1 MIHNVALT
9 SAPAAA
15 ARRVPSTDADHA
27 RSARPQPAA
36 DSDAAV
42 VELERGNAPVAV
54 GGFGLDLAYSRH
66 VMRSSRGQTPQ
77 VQAQHAQ
84 GLSIEFRFATQAL
97 PRGEDG
103 EVDVDA
109 LANTD
114 EKVALSDAIARIA
127 SEGLRDPGALASFV
141 DAVDDLFGE
150 YERDLSMSEGDLAR
164 AKEIFVD
171 EVKGFF
177 AQVEAVEESGP
188 VGSSSATT
196 LPNVD
201 PLSDP
206 FPEGFAS
213 LGAALES
220 LRERLMAR
228 RQDVL
233 TTAGDLSKVLAEL
246 TAAAEDAPAT
256 QSESAEKRA
265 AGRLGSY
272 LHDMKDALARRSTKE
287 LRDGAR
293 QRLLETDAEIAER
306 AHRQP
311 PSEDAVRIGRA
322 FIGLVHAA

>member
-1 MIHNVALT
+1 MIHNVAHT

-77 VQAQHAQ
+77 VQAQHTQ

-164 AKEIFVD
+164 SKEIFVD

-177 AQVEAVEESGP
+177 AQVEADP
-188 VGSSSATT
+188 SA

-220 LRERLMAR
+220 LRERLMSR

-256 QSESAEKRA
+256 QSGSTEKRA
-265 AGRLGSY
+265 AGRLGTY

-293 QRLLETDAEIAER
+293 QRLLETDAQIADR

-311 PSEDAVRIGRA
+311 PSEDAVRLGRA
-322 FIGLVHAA
+322 FVDLVHAV

>member
-9 SAPAAA
+9 SAPASA
-15 ARRVPSTDADHA
+15 ARRVPLTEPDHA

-42 VELERGNAPVAV
+42 VELEHGNAPVAI

-66 VMRSSRGQTPQ
+66 VIRTPRGQAPQVLAEQSRG
-77 VQAQHAQ
+77 VS
-84 GLSIEFRFATQAL
+84 LEFRFATQAL

-109 LANTD
+109 LANTE
-114 EKVALSDAIARIA
+114 EKAALSDAIARIA

-150 YERDLSMSEGDLAR
+150 YERDLSMSEGDLAQ
-164 AKEIFVD
+164 AKAVFVD

-177 AQVEAVEESGP
+177 EQVEAGAE
-188 VGSSSATT
+188 T

-206 FPEGFAS
+206 FPNGFAS

-220 LRERLMAR
+220 LRERLMSR

-233 TTAGDLSKVLAEL
+233 TAAGDLSKVLAEL
-246 TAAAEDAPAT
+246 TAAAEDAPSDT
-256 QSESAEKRA
+256 SAEKRA
-265 AGRLGSY
+265 AGRLGEY
-272 LHDMKDALARRSTKE
+272 LHGMKAALAHRSTQE
-287 LRDGAR
+287 LREGAR
-293 QRLLETDAEIAER
+293 ERLLETDAEIADR
-306 AHRQP
+306 GHRTV
-311 PSEDAVRIGRA
+311 PSEDAVRLGRT
-322 FIGLVHAA
+322 FVQFVHAA

>member
-1 MIHNVALT
+1 MIHNVAHT

-177 AQVEAVEESGP
+177 AQVEADP
-188 VGSSSATT
+188 SA

-220 LRERLMAR
+220 LRERLMSR

-256 QSESAEKRA
+256 QSGSAEKRA
-265 AGRLGSY
+265 AGRLGTY

-293 QRLLETDAEIAER
+293 QRLLETDAQIADR